1 MQRMEARR
9 ECLKNSALNQ
19 IAILQTNG
27 CLELGN
33 RVYLLLGGLILH
45 GAEF

>member
-1 MQRMEARR
+1 
-9 ECLKNSALNQ
+9 
-19 IAILQTNG
+19 LQTNG
-27 CLELGN
+27 CLKLGN